1 MKLPFVTRK
10 KYEIEKENLRKINNQ
25 RIAAEKENKEYQE
38 KILWLNNRLTELKTE
53 LEIEIDKNKNNK
65 LIKTLP
71 IDKCKKCGDAFIKTQ
86 KNRKFCDNCKRKKS
100 K

>member
-25 RIAAEKENKEYQE
+25 RSAAEKENKEYQE
-38 KILWLNNRLTELKTE
+38 KILWLNNKLTELKIE
-53 LEIEIDKNKNNK
+53 LEIDKNRNK